1 MPSNWSKGFTKNT
14 HPSIL
19 KISETM
25 KRKKIDNFSAWRK
38 KAKSLGI
45 MPSNYPKFKQD
56 GDLAELMGV
65 VYGDGNISKFPRTE
79 RLIIAANSNNKG
91 FIKRYCDLVRRIFDK
106 EPTAMKVYNA
116 DCVRISIY
124 QNKISERLGIPSGNR
139 SRIEVTIPSWIKNDH
154 AVLKRFLRGLFEAE
168 GCFCVHKPTSTYKF
182 IFNNKNSSL
191 LNIVFHGLIMFG
203 FHPNLSGYKV
213 QISRREEVYRCIETL
228 QFRKY

>member
-14 HPSIL
+14 HPSVF

-25 KRKKIDNFSAWRK
+25 RRKKIDNFSVWRER
-38 KAKSLGI
+38 AKSLGI
-45 MPSNYPKFKQD
+45 IPSNYPDFKKD

-79 RLIIAANSNNKG
+79 RLIIAANSSNKG
-91 FIKRYCDLVRRIFDK
+91 FIKRYHDLVNKIFNK
-106 EPTAMKVYNA
+106 EPTLMKVYDA
-116 DCVRISIY
+116 DCVKISVY
-124 QNKISERLGIPSGNR
+124 QNKISKRLGIPSGNR
-139 SRIEVTIPSWIKNDH
+139 SGIEIALPSWIKNNH
-154 AVLKRFLRGLFEAE
+154 EVSKRFLRGLFEAE

-182 IFNNKNSSL
+182 IFNNKNKSL
-191 LNIVFHGLIMFG
+191 LNIVFNGLIMLG

-213 QISRREEVYRCIETL
+213 QISRRDEVYNCIEMI

>member
-1 MPSNWSKGFTKNT
+1 MRR
-14 HPSIL
+14 
-19 KISETM
+19 
-25 KRKKIDNFSAWRK
+25 KRIDNFSAWRER
-38 KAKSLGI
+38 AKSRGI
-45 MPSNYPKFKQD
+45 MPSSYLNFKRD

-91 FIKRYCDLVRRIFDK
+91 FIKRYSDLVKKIFDK
-106 EPTAMKVYNA
+106 KVTAMKVYNA
-116 DCVRISIY
+116 NCVRISIY

-139 SRIEVTIPSWIKNDH
+139 RWIEVAMPAWIKNDPE
-154 AVLKRFLRGLFEAE
+154 VLKRFLRGLFEAE

-182 IFNNKNSSL
+182 IFNNKNQSL
-191 LNIVFHGLIMFG
+191 LNIVFHGLIMLG

-213 QISRREEVYRCIETL
+213 QISRKDEVYNCIETI